1 MTAIPARRRRRMI
14 AAMVTSG
21 LSVIA
26 LPGGLF
32 LGTNSLLHASGGNSI
47 DSRGTVDI
55 PSSVVEML
63 AVINSRNEVASLALL
78 AVTPEGKGGT
88 IVSIPV
94 GSMADVAKT
103 EQSRRIADSYVAGG
117 LMALETDVENL
128 MNITVDFSD
137 DVTATEFAALLTN
150 VGTQPVVLQQPV
162 TDTGADG
169 AAIVVLE
176 SGSSTA
182 TPELLAAGLASS
194 QTGTPESARLPQVK
208 ALWNSI
214 ARAGVA
220 TPSAVADESTSSL
233 SPLDTSAFTSTAAF
247 VNALLKGEI
256 DVWQFSSTLFTD
268 AVRNPNQLDLY
279 GLDGGEVLMV
289 MASVVPSA
297 LTVTTSNVAVMVD
310 IPFASAV
317 VAKEVV
323 TRLAFLGANVVL
335 IRQSPDLATERTTVY
350 FNDSIAKTEAEDY
363 STLLG
368 PLEFTE
374 SKDVISG
381 VNLRIVLG
389 NDFVAFLGQ
398 GSSTSTSTTSTTEPK

>member
-26 LPGGLF
+26 LPSGLF

-47 DSRGTVDI
+47 DSRGTIDI

-63 AVINSRNEVASLALL
+63 AVINSRNEVASLALF

-103 EQSRRIADSYVAGG
+103 EQPRRVADSYTTGG
-117 LMALETDVENL
+117 LQALKTDVENL
-128 MNITVDFSD
+128 LNITVDFAD
-137 DVTATEFAALLTN
+137 DMTVTEFAVVLAT

-162 TDTGADG
+162 SDTGADG
-169 AAIVVLE
+169 TAIVVLE

-182 TPELLAAGLASS
+182 TPDLLAAGLASS
-194 QTGTPESARLPQVK
+194 QTGTPESARLPQVR

-220 TPSAVADESTSSL
+220 TPSAEVSGSTSSI
-233 SPLDTSAFTSTAAF
+233 SPLDTSVYTSTAAF
-247 VNALLKGEI
+247 VNALLMGEI

-268 AVRNPNQLDLY
+268 DVRNPNKVDLY

-297 LTVTTSNVAVMVD
+297 LTVTTANVAVMVD

-350 FNDSIAKTEAEDY
+350 YNDSIAKTEAETY
-363 STLLG
+363 PTLLG

-398 GSSTSTSTTSTTEPK
+398 GSATNTSTTSTTEPK

>member
-26 LPGGLF
+26 LPSGLF

-47 DSRGTVDI
+47 DSRGTIDI

-63 AVINSRNEVASLALL
+63 AVINSRNEVASLALF

-103 EQSRRIADSYVAGG
+103 EQPRRVADSYTTGG
-117 LMALETDVENL
+117 LQALKTDVENL
-128 MNITVDFSD
+128 LNITVDFAD
-137 DVTATEFAALLTN
+137 DMTVTEFSVVLAT

-162 TDTGADG
+162 TDTDADG
-169 AAIVVLE
+169 TAIVVLE

-182 TPELLAAGLASS
+182 TPDLLAAGLASS
-194 QTGTPESARLPQVK
+194 QTGTPESARLPQVR

-220 TPSAVADESTSSL
+220 TPSAEVSGSTSSI
-233 SPLDTSAFTSTAAF
+233 SPLDTSVYTSTAAF
-247 VNALLKGEI
+247 VNALLMGEI

-268 AVRNPNQLDLY
+268 DVRNPNKVDLY

-297 LTVTTSNVAVMVD
+297 LTVTSANIAVMVD

-350 FNDSIAKTEAEDY
+350 YNDSIAKTEAETY
-363 STLLG
+363 PTLLG

-398 GSSTSTSTTSTTEPK
+398 GSATSTSTTSTTEPT

>member
-47 DSRGTVDI
+47 DSRGTIDI

-78 AVTPEGKGGT
+78 AITPEGKGGT

-94 GSMADVAKT
+94 GAMADVAKT
-103 EQSRRIADSYVAGG
+103 EQPRRIADSYATGG
-117 LMALETDVENL
+117 LSALETDVENL

-137 DVTATEFAALLTN
+137 DVTATEFAAVLSS

-169 AAIVVLE
+169 TAIVVLE

-220 TPSAVADESTSSL
+220 TPTVDDAASTSSI
-233 SPLDTSAFTSTAAF
+233 SPLDASVFTSTTAF
-247 VNALLKGEI
+247 MNALLMGEI

-268 AVRNPNQLDLY
+268 PVRNPNKVDLY

-297 LTVTTSNVAVMVD
+297 LTVTTANVAVMVD

-335 IRQSPDLATERTTVY
+335 IRQSPDVATERTTVY
-350 FNDSIAKTEAEDY
+350 YNDSIAKTEAEAY
-363 STLLG
+363 PTLLG

>member
-14 AAMVTSG
+14 AAMITSG

-32 LGTNSLLHASGGNSI
+32 LGTNSLLRASGGNSI

-103 EQSRRIADSYVAGG
+103 EQPRRIADSYTTGG
-117 LMALETDVENL
+117 LQALKTDVENL
-128 MNITVDFSD
+128 MNITVDFAD
-137 DVTATEFAALLTN
+137 DVTATELAAVLSS

-169 AAIVVLE
+169 VPVVVLE

-182 TPELLAAGLASS
+182 SPELLAAGLASS

-220 TPSAVADESTSSL
+220 TPTDQVVGSSSSI
-233 SPLDTSAFTSTAAF
+233 SPLDASAFTSTTAF
-247 VNALLKGEI
+247 VQALLLGEI

-268 AVRNPNQLDLY
+268 AVRNPNQVDLY

-297 LTVTTSNVAVMVD
+297 LTVTSANVAVMVD
-310 IPFASAV
+310 IPFASSS

-323 TRLAFLGANVVL
+323 TRLAYLGANVVL

-350 FNDSIAKTEAEDY
+350 YNDSIAKTEAEAY
-363 STLLG
+363 PTLLG
-368 PLEFTE
+368 PLEFME

-398 GSSTSTSTTSTTEPK
+398 GSATSTSTTSTTEPK

>member
-1 MTAIPARRRRRMI
+1 MI

-47 DSRGTVDI
+47 DSRGTIDI

-103 EQSRRIADSYVAGG
+103 EQPRRIADSYTTGG
-117 LMALETDVENL
+117 LQALKTDVENL
-128 MNITVDFSD
+128 MNITVDFAD
-137 DVTATEFAALLTN
+137 DMTAAELTAVLTS

-162 TDTGADG
+162 TDTGVDG
-169 AAIVVLE
+169 TAIVVVE

-182 TPELLAAGLASS
+182 TPGLLAAGLAST

-220 TPSAVADESTSSL
+220 APSPETGGSTSSI
-233 SPLDTSAFTSTAAF
+233 SPLDLSVFTSTSAFMK
-247 VNALLKGEI
+247 ALLMGEI

-268 AVRNPNQLDLY
+268 AVRNPNQVDLY

-289 MASVVPSA
+289 MASIVPSA
-297 LTVTTSNVAVMVD
+297 LTVTTSDVAVMVD

-350 FNDSIAKTEAEDY
+350 YNDSIAKTEAEDY

-398 GSSTSTSTTSTTEPK
+398 GSATGTSTTSTTEPK

>member
-26 LPGGLF
+26 LPSGLF

-47 DSRGTVDI
+47 DSRGTIDI

-103 EQSRRIADSYVAGG
+103 EQPRRVADSYTTGG
-117 LMALETDVENL
+117 LQALKTDVENL
-128 MNITVDFSD
+128 LNITVDFAD
-137 DVTATEFAALLTN
+137 DMTVAEFAVVLAA

-169 AAIVVLE
+169 AAIIVLE

-182 TPELLAAGLASS
+182 TPDLLAAGLASS
-194 QTGTPESARLPQVK
+194 QTGTPESARLPQVR

-220 TPSAVADESTSSL
+220 TPSAEVSGSTSSI
-233 SPLDTSAFTSTAAF
+233 SPLDTSVYTSTAAF
-247 VNALLKGEI
+247 VNALLMGEI

-268 AVRNPNQLDLY
+268 DVRNPNKVDLY

-297 LTVTTSNVAVMVD
+297 LTVTTANVAVMVD

-350 FNDSIAKTEAEDY
+350 YNDSIAKTEAETY
-363 STLLG
+363 PTLLG

-398 GSSTSTSTTSTTEPK
+398 GSATSTSTTSTTEPN

>member
-1 MTAIPARRRRRMI
+1 
-14 AAMVTSG
+14 V
-21 LSVIA
+21 
-26 LPGGLF
+26 
-32 LGTNSLLHASGGNSI
+32 
-47 DSRGTVDI
+47 
-55 PSSVVEML
+55 
-63 AVINSRNEVASLALL
+63 
-78 AVTPEGKGGT
+78 
-88 IVSIPV
+88 
-94 GSMADVAKT
+94 
-103 EQSRRIADSYVAGG
+103 
-117 LMALETDVENL
+117 
-128 MNITVDFSD
+128 
-137 DVTATEFAALLTN
+137 
-150 VGTQPVVLQQPV
+150 
-162 TDTGADG
+162 ADG
-169 AAIVVLE
+169 
-176 SGSSTA
+176 
-182 TPELLAAGLASS
+182 
-194 QTGTPESARLPQVK
+194 
-208 ALWNSI
+208 
-214 ARAGVA
+214 
-220 TPSAVADESTSSL
+220 STSSL

-350 FNDSIAKTEAEDY
+350 YNDSIAKTEAEDY

>member
-1 MTAIPARRRRRMI
+1 VTAIPARRRRRMI

-21 LSVIA
+21 LSIIA

-32 LGTNSLLHASGGNSI
+32 LGTNSLLRASGGNSI

-55 PSSVVEML
+55 PSSVVELL

-94 GSMADVAKT
+94 GAMADIAKT
-103 EQSRRIADSYVAGG
+103 EQPRRIADSYITGG
-117 LMALETDVENL
+117 LQALKTDVENL

-137 DVTATEFAALLTN
+137 DMTATEFSAVLSS
-150 VGTQPVVLQQPV
+150 VGAQPVVLQQPV
-162 TDTGADG
+162 SDTGIDG
-169 AAIVVLE
+169 TAVVVLE
-176 SGSSTA
+176 AGSSTV
-182 TPELLAAGLASS
+182 TPKLLAAGLASS
-194 QTGTPESARLPQVK
+194 ETGTPESARLPQVK

-220 TPSAVADESTSSL
+220 TPTDEVVGTTSSVV
-233 SPLDTSAFTSTAAF
+233 PLDASVFTSTAAF
-247 VNALLKGEI
+247 VNALLLGEI
-256 DVWQFSSTLFTD
+256 DVWQFSSVLFSD
-268 AVRNPNQLDLY
+268 AVRNPNNADLY
-279 GLDGGEVLMV
+279 GLDSGEVLMV

-297 LTVTTSNVAVMVD
+297 LTVTSSNVAVMVD

-323 TRLAFLGANVVL
+323 IRLAFLGANVVL
-335 IRQSPDLATERTTVY
+335 IRQTPDLATERTTVY
-350 FNDSIAKTEAEDY
+350 YNDSIAKTEAEAY
-363 STLLG
+363 PTLLG
-368 PLEFTE
+368 PLEFAE

-398 GSSTSTSTTSTTEPK
+398 GSTTSTSTTSTTEPK

>member
-1 MTAIPARRRRRMI
+1 MI
-14 AAMVTSG
+14 AAMITSG

-32 LGTNSLLHASGGNSI
+32 LGTNSLLRASGGNSI

-103 EQSRRIADSYVAGG
+103 EQPRRIADSYTTGG
-117 LMALETDVENL
+117 LQALKTDVENL
-128 MNITVDFSD
+128 MNITVDFAD
-137 DVTATEFAALLTN
+137 DVTATELAAVLSS

-162 TDTGADG
+162 TDTAVDG
-169 AAIVVLE
+169 TPVVVLE

-182 TPELLAAGLASS
+182 SPELLAAGLASS

-220 TPSAVADESTSSL
+220 TPTDQVVGSSSSI
-233 SPLDTSAFTSTAAF
+233 SPLDAIAFTSTT
-247 VNALLKGEI
+247 ALM
-256 DVWQFSSTLFTD
+256 F
-268 AVRNPNQLDLY
+268 
-279 GLDGGEVLMV
+279 
-289 MASVVPSA
+289 
-297 LTVTTSNVAVMVD
+297 
-310 IPFASAV
+310 
-317 VAKEVV
+317 
-323 TRLAFLGANVVL
+323 
-335 IRQSPDLATERTTVY
+335 
-350 FNDSIAKTEAEDY
+350 
-363 STLLG
+363 
-368 PLEFTE
+368 
-374 SKDVISG
+374 
-381 VNLRIVLG
+381 
-389 NDFVAFLGQ
+389 
-398 GSSTSTSTTSTTEPK
+398 GSSPRHCLPMLFAIRTKLIYTALMAEKF

>member
-21 LSVIA
+21 LSIIA
-26 LPGGLF
+26 LPSGLF

-47 DSRGTVDI
+47 DSRGTIDI

-103 EQSRRIADSYVAGG
+103 EQPRRVADSYTTGG
-117 LMALETDVENL
+117 LQALKTDVENL
-128 MNITVDFSD
+128 LNITVDFAD
-137 DVTATEFAALLTN
+137 DMTATEFGVVLAT

-182 TPELLAAGLASS
+182 TPDLLAAGLASS
-194 QTGTPESARLPQVK
+194 QTGTPESARLPQVR

-220 TPSAVADESTSSL
+220 TPSAEVSGSTSSI
-233 SPLDTSAFTSTAAF
+233 SPLDTSVYTSTAAF
-247 VNALLKGEI
+247 VNALLMGEI

-268 AVRNPNQLDLY
+268 DVRNPNKVDLY

-297 LTVTTSNVAVMVD
+297 LTVTTANVAVMVD

-350 FNDSIAKTEAEDY
+350 YNDSIAKTEAETY
-363 STLLG
+363 PTLLG

-398 GSSTSTSTTSTTEPK
+398 GSAASTSTTSTTEPT

>member
-14 AAMVTSG
+14 AAMITSG

-32 LGTNSLLHASGGNSI
+32 LGTNSLLRASGGNSI

-103 EQSRRIADSYVAGG
+103 EQPRRIADSYTTGG
-117 LMALETDVENL
+117 LQALKTDVENL
-128 MNITVDFSD
+128 MNITVDFAD
-137 DVTATEFAALLTN
+137 DVTATELAAVLSS

-169 AAIVVLE
+169 VPVVVLE

-182 TPELLAAGLASS
+182 SPELLAAGLASS

-220 TPSAVADESTSSL
+220 TPAPDVAASTSSI
-233 SPLDTSAFTSTAAF
+233 SPLDASAFTSTTAF
-247 VNALLKGEI
+247 VQALLLGEI

-268 AVRNPNQLDLY
+268 AVRNPNQVDLY

-297 LTVTTSNVAVMVD
+297 LTVTSANVAVMVD
-310 IPFASAV
+310 IPFASAS

-323 TRLAFLGANVVL
+323 TRLAYLGANVVL

-350 FNDSIAKTEAEDY
+350 YNDSIAKTEAEAY
-363 STLLG
+363 PTLLG
-368 PLEFTE
+368 PLEFME

-398 GSSTSTSTTSTTEPK
+398 GSATSTSTTSTTEPK

>member
-26 LPGGLF
+26 LPSGLF

-47 DSRGTVDI
+47 DSRGTIDI

-63 AVINSRNEVASLALL
+63 AVINSRNEVASLALF

-103 EQSRRIADSYVAGG
+103 EQPRRVADSYTTGG
-117 LMALETDVENL
+117 LQALKTDVENL
-128 MNITVDFSD
+128 LNITVDFAD
-137 DVTATEFAALLTN
+137 DMTVAEFAVVLAA

-182 TPELLAAGLASS
+182 TPDLLAAGLASS
-194 QTGTPESARLPQVK
+194 QTGTPESARLPQVR

-220 TPSAVADESTSSL
+220 TPSAEVSGSTSSI
-233 SPLDTSAFTSTAAF
+233 SPLDTSVYTSTAAF
-247 VNALLKGEI
+247 VNALLMGEI

-268 AVRNPNQLDLY
+268 DVRNPNKVDLY

-297 LTVTTSNVAVMVD
+297 LTVTTANVAVMVD

-350 FNDSIAKTEAEDY
+350 YNDSIAKTEAETY
-363 STLLG
+363 PTLLG

-398 GSSTSTSTTSTTEPK
+398 GSATSTSTTSTTEPK

>member
-1 MTAIPARRRRRMI
+1 MI
-14 AAMVTSG
+14 AAMITSG

-32 LGTNSLLHASGGNSI
+32 LGTNSLLRASGGNSI
-47 DSRGTVDI
+47 DSRGTVDV

-63 AVINSRNEVASLALL
+63 AVINTRNEVASLALL
-78 AVTPEGKGGT
+78 AITPEGKGGT

-103 EQSRRIADSYVAGG
+103 EQPRRIADSYTTGG
-117 LMALETDVENL
+117 LQALKTDVENL
-128 MNITVDFSD
+128 MNITVDFAD
-137 DVTATEFAALLTN
+137 DVTATEFAAVLTD

-169 AAIVVLE
+169 VPVVVLE
-176 SGSSTA
+176 AGSSTA
-182 TPELLAAGLASS
+182 TPDLLATGLAAS

-220 TPSAVADESTSSL
+220 MPAADVAASTSSI
-233 SPLDTSAFTSTAAF
+233 SPLDPSVFTSTPAF
-247 VNALLKGEI
+247 VKALLRGEI
-256 DVWQFSSTLFTD
+256 DVWQFSSTLFPD
-268 AVRNPNQLDLY
+268 DVRNPNKVDLY

-297 LTVTTSNVAVMVD
+297 LTVTTANVAVMID
-310 IPFASAV
+310 IPFASAS

-323 TRLAFLGANVVL
+323 TRLAYLGANVVL
-335 IRQSPDLATERTTVY
+335 VRQSPDLATERTTVY
-350 FNDSIAKTEAEDY
+350 YNDSIAKTEAEAY
-363 STLLG
+363 PTLLG
-368 PLEFTE
+368 PLEFME

-398 GSSTSTSTTSTTEPK
+398 GSGTSTSTTSTTEPK

>member
-26 LPGGLF
+26 LPSGLF

-47 DSRGTVDI
+47 DSRGTIDI

-63 AVINSRNEVASLALL
+63 AVINSRNEVASLALF

-103 EQSRRIADSYVAGG
+103 EQPRRVADSYTTGG
-117 LMALETDVENL
+117 LQALKTDVENL
-128 MNITVDFSD
+128 LNITVDFAD
-137 DVTATEFAALLTN
+137 DMTVAEFAVVLAA

-169 AAIVVLE
+169 AAIIVLE

-182 TPELLAAGLASS
+182 TPDLLAAGLASS
-194 QTGTPESARLPQVK
+194 QTGTPESARLPQVR

-220 TPSAVADESTSSL
+220 TPSAEVSGSTSSI
-233 SPLDTSAFTSTAAF
+233 SPLDTSVYTSTAAF
-247 VNALLKGEI
+247 VNALLMGEI

-268 AVRNPNQLDLY
+268 DVRNPNKVDLY

-297 LTVTTSNVAVMVD
+297 LTVTTANVAVMVD

-350 FNDSIAKTEAEDY
+350 YNDSIAKTEAETY
-363 STLLG
+363 PTLLG

-398 GSSTSTSTTSTTEPK
+398 GSATNTSTTSTTEPK

>member
-47 DSRGTVDI
+47 DSRGTIDI

-88 IVSIPV
+88 IVSIPA
-94 GSMADVAKT
+94 GAMADVAKT
-103 EQSRRIADSYVAGG
+103 EQPRRIADSYATGG
-117 LMALETDVENL
+117 LQALQTDVENL
-128 MNITVDFSD
+128 LNITVDFAD
-137 DVTATEFAALLTN
+137 DMTVTEFAVVLAT

-169 AAIVVLE
+169 TSIVVLE

-182 TPELLAAGLASS
+182 TPDLLAAGLASS

-220 TPSAVADESTSSL
+220 TPSSEVSGTTSSVL
-233 SPLDTSAFTSTAAF
+233 PLDASVYTSTAAF
-247 VNALLKGEI
+247 VNALLMGEI

-268 AVRNPNQLDLY
+268 AVRNPNQVDLY

-297 LTVTTSNVAVMVD
+297 LTVTSANIAVMVD

-350 FNDSIAKTEAEDY
+350 YNDSIARTEAE
-363 STLLG
+363 SNPTLLG

-374 SKDVISG
+374 SKEVISG

-398 GSSTSTSTTSTTEPK
+398 GSATSTSTTSTTEPK

>member
-26 LPGGLF
+26 LPSGLF

-47 DSRGTVDI
+47 DSRGTIDI

-103 EQSRRIADSYVAGG
+103 EQPRRVADSYTTGG
-117 LMALETDVENL
+117 LQALKTDVENL
-128 MNITVDFSD
+128 LNITVDFAD
-137 DVTATEFAALLTN
+137 DMTVAEFAVVLAA

-182 TPELLAAGLASS
+182 TPDLLAAGLASS
-194 QTGTPESARLPQVK
+194 QTGTPESARLPQVR

-220 TPSAVADESTSSL
+220 TPSAEVSGSTSSI
-233 SPLDTSAFTSTAAF
+233 SPLDTSVYTSTAAF
-247 VNALLKGEI
+247 VNALLMGEI

-268 AVRNPNQLDLY
+268 DVRNPNKVDLY

-297 LTVTTSNVAVMVD
+297 LTVTTANVAVMVD

-350 FNDSIAKTEAEDY
+350 YNDSIAKTEAETY
-363 STLLG
+363 PTLLG

>member
-1 MTAIPARRRRRMI
+1 MI
-14 AAMVTSG
+14 AAMITSG

-32 LGTNSLLHASGGNSI
+32 LGTNSLLRASGGNSI

-103 EQSRRIADSYVAGG
+103 EQPRRIADSYTTGG
-117 LMALETDVENL
+117 LQALKTDVENL
-128 MNITVDFSD
+128 MNITVDFAD
-137 DVTATEFAALLTN
+137 DVTATELAAVLSS

-169 AAIVVLE
+169 VPVVVLE

-182 TPELLAAGLASS
+182 SPDLLANGLASS

-220 TPSAVADESTSSL
+220 TPTDQVVGSSSSI
-233 SPLDTSAFTSTAAF
+233 SPLDASAFTSTTAF
-247 VNALLKGEI
+247 VQALLLGEI

-268 AVRNPNQLDLY
+268 AVRNPNQVDLY

-297 LTVTTSNVAVMVD
+297 LTVTSANVAVMVD
-310 IPFASAV
+310 IPFASAS

-323 TRLAFLGANVVL
+323 TRLAYLGANVVL

-350 FNDSIAKTEAEDY
+350 YNDSIARTEAESY
-363 STLLG
+363 PTLLG

-398 GSSTSTSTTSTTEPK
+398 GSTTSTSTTSTTEPK

>member
-32 LGTNSLLHASGGNSI
+32 LGTNSLLRASGGNSI
-47 DSRGTVDI
+47 DSRGTVDV

-103 EQSRRIADSYVAGG
+103 EQPRRIADSYTSGG
-117 LMALETDVENL
+117 LQALKTDVENL
-128 MNITVDFSD
+128 MNITVDFAD
-137 DVTATEFAALLTN
+137 DVTATEFATVLTD

-162 TDTGADG
+162 TDTGVDG
-169 AAIVVLE
+169 VPIVVLE
-176 SGSSTA
+176 AGSSTA
-182 TPELLAAGLASS
+182 TPDLLATGLAAS

-208 ALWNSI
+208 ALWSSI

-220 TPSAVADESTSSL
+220 TPAPDVAASTSSI
-233 SPLDTSAFTSTAAF
+233 SPLDPSVFTSTTAF
-247 VNALLKGEI
+247 VKALLMGEI

-268 AVRNPNQLDLY
+268 DVRNPNKVDLY

-297 LTVTTSNVAVMVD
+297 LTVTNANVAVMID
-310 IPFASAV
+310 IPFASAS

-323 TRLAFLGANVVL
+323 TRLAYLGANVVL
-335 IRQSPDLATERTTVY
+335 VRQSPDLATERTTVY
-350 FNDSIAKTEAEDY
+350 YNDSIAKTEAEAY
-363 STLLG
+363 PTLLG

-398 GSSTSTSTTSTTEPK
+398 GSATSTSTTSTTEPK

>member
-47 DSRGTVDI
+47 DSRGTIDI

-78 AVTPEGKGGT
+78 AITPEGKGGT

-94 GSMADVAKT
+94 GAMADVAKT
-103 EQSRRIADSYVAGG
+103 EQPRRIADSYATGG
-117 LMALETDVENL
+117 LLALETDVENL

-137 DVTATEFAALLTN
+137 DVTATEFAAVLSS

-169 AAIVVLE
+169 TAIVVLE

-220 TPSAVADESTSSL
+220 TPTVDDAASTSSI
-233 SPLDTSAFTSTAAF
+233 SPLDASVFTSTTAF
-247 VNALLKGEI
+247 MNALLMGEI

-268 AVRNPNQLDLY
+268 PVRNPNKVDLY

-297 LTVTTSNVAVMVD
+297 LTVTTANVAVMVD

-335 IRQSPDLATERTTVY
+335 IRQSPDVATERTTVY
-350 FNDSIAKTEAEDY
+350 YNDSIAKTEAEAY
-363 STLLG
+363 PTLLG

>member
-14 AAMVTSG
+14 AAMITSG

-32 LGTNSLLHASGGNSI
+32 LGTNSLLRASGGNSI
-47 DSRGTVDI
+47 DSRGTVDV

-78 AVTPEGKGGT
+78 AITPEGKGGT

-103 EQSRRIADSYVAGG
+103 EQPRRIADSYTTGG
-117 LMALETDVENL
+117 LQALKTDVENL
-128 MNITVDFSD
+128 MNITVDFAD
-137 DVTATEFAALLTN
+137 DVTATEFAAVLTD

-169 AAIVVLE
+169 VPVVVLE
-176 SGSSTA
+176 AGSSTA
-182 TPELLAAGLASS
+182 TPDLLATGLAAS

-220 TPSAVADESTSSL
+220 MPAADVAASTSSI
-233 SPLDTSAFTSTAAF
+233 SPLDPSVFTSTPAF
-247 VNALLKGEI
+247 VKALLMGEI

-268 AVRNPNQLDLY
+268 DVRNPNKVDLY

-297 LTVTTSNVAVMVD
+297 LTVTTANVAVMID
-310 IPFASAV
+310 IPFASAS

-323 TRLAFLGANVVL
+323 TRLAYLGANVVL
-335 IRQSPDLATERTTVY
+335 VRQSPDLATERTTVY
-350 FNDSIAKTEAEDY
+350 YNDSIARTEAEAY
-363 STLLG
+363 PTLLG
-368 PLEFTE
+368 PLEFME

-398 GSSTSTSTTSTTEPK
+398 GSTTSTSTTSTTEPK

>member
-26 LPGGLF
+26 LPSGLF

-47 DSRGTVDI
+47 DSRGTIDI

-103 EQSRRIADSYVAGG
+103 EQPRRVADSYTTGG
-117 LMALETDVENL
+117 LQALKTDVENL
-128 MNITVDFSD
+128 LNITVDFAD
-137 DVTATEFAALLTN
+137 DMTVAEFAVVLAA

-169 AAIVVLE
+169 AAIIVLE

-182 TPELLAAGLASS
+182 TPDLLAAGLASS
-194 QTGTPESARLPQVK
+194 QTGTPESARLPQVR

-220 TPSAVADESTSSL
+220 TPSAEVSGSTSSI
-233 SPLDTSAFTSTAAF
+233 SPLDTSVYTSTAAF
-247 VNALLKGEI
+247 VNALLMGEI

-268 AVRNPNQLDLY
+268 DVRNPNKVDLY

-297 LTVTTSNVAVMVD
+297 LTVTTANVAVMVD

-350 FNDSIAKTEAEDY
+350 YNDSIAKTEAETY
-363 STLLG
+363 PTLLG

-398 GSSTSTSTTSTTEPK
+398 GSATSTSTTSTTEPT